1 MCVLAQNTRRPG
13 WPTAGDISLGNT
25 DSTGRWTT
33 MLLAHFMVFGFKNLR
48 PSLATATTH
57 PIAS

>member
-1 MCVLAQNTRRPG
+1 M
-13 WPTAGDISLGNT
+13 AGDISLGNT
-25 DSTGRWTT
+25 DSIGHWTT